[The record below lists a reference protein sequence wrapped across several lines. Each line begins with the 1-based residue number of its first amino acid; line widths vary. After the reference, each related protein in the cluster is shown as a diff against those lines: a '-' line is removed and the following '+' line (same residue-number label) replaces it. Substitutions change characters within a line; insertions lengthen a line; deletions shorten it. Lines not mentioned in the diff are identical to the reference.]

1 MPPVNE
7 KAARGNGRRGDAV
20 VRRCRSDSTLPG
32 CVVLR
37 ARRERWAAD
46 AREVPLAFLAVAVL
60 EVRQIVRWTDGD
72 ASRCEVTLLHP
83 SGTLERLHATAD
95 AVAVRRAVEDAAS
108 GPLERYRRLALLRRL
123 LGRLPRDGRGE
134 AA

>member
-1 MPPVNE
+1 
-7 KAARGNGRRGDAV
+7 V
-20 VRRCRSDSTLPG
+20 VRRCRADSTLPG

-60 EVRQIVRWTDGD
+60 EVRQIVRRTDGD
-72 ASRCEVTLLHP
+72 ASRCEITLLHP
-83 SGTLERLHATAD
+83 SGAPERLHATAD
-95 AVAVRRAVEDAAS
+95 AAAVRKAVEAAAS
-108 GPLERYRRLALLRRL
+108 GPLERFRRLALLRRL